1 MKSTSKVIQGKTARR
16 NGKEFEKML
25 DNYFSF
31 LKKLRVACIEKTPEP
46 FRYIKPLANGGGMFV
61 ATFIKSAQPDF
72 KGVLFN
78 GREIVLES
86 KSVSNDRINLSALTD
101 TEREELILH
110 DEMHAL
116 SGVIVRQKETEK
128 IFLFPTSFFV
138 KMEELT
144 GFKHIKFIN
153 AEKFEIKGIE
163 KNSVNAFWKMK
174 EILLL
179 TPEQCY
185 FNLQNRQ
192 KSI

>member
-1 MKSTSKVIQGKTARR
+1 MKSNNKIIQGRTARK

-31 LKKLRVACIEKTPEP
+31 LKDKKIACIEKTPEP
-46 FRYIKPLANGGGMFV
+46 FRYIKPFGNGGGMFV

-72 KGVLFN
+72 KGVLFS
-78 GREIVLES
+78 GQGIVLES

-101 TEREELILH
+101 TEREELILF

-138 KMEELT
+138 RIEELT
-144 GFKHIKFIN
+144 GYKHIKFIN

-163 KNSVNAFWKMK
+163 EKNIKAIFKIR
-174 EILLL
+174 EILSL
-179 TPEQCY
+179 TPEECY
-185 FNLQNRQ
+185 FILKNRQ

>member
-1 MKSTSKVIQGKTARR
+1 MKNTNKIIQGRTARK

-31 LKKLRVACIEKTPEP
+31 LKDKKIACIEKTPEP
-46 FRYIKPLANGGGMFV
+46 FRYIKPFGNSGGMFV

-116 SGVIVRQKETEK
+116 SGVIVRQKKTEK

-163 KNSVNAFWKMK
+163 EKNIKAIFKIR
-174 EILLL
+174 EILSL
-179 TPEQCY
+179 TPEECY
-185 FNLQNRQ
+185 FNLKNRQ